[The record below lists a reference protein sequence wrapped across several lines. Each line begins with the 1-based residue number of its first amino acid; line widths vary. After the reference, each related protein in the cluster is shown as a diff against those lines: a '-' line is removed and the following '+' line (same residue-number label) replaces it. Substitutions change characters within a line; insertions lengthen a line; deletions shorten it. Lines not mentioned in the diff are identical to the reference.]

1 MRHNYKSLHEFI
13 ARLEKEG
20 ELVRIKE
27 EVSPILE
34 ITEIADK
41 VSKSS
46 NGGKALM
53 FENVKNHS
61 MPVLINA
68 FGSKKRIAM
77 ALGVNNIEQIASEI
91 KKLIETKPPQKFSE
105 KIGLIPTLFDL
116 IKIPPKKF
124 KGLTAP
130 CQEKILTGDDID
142 LNKLPII
149 KCWPRDGGKF
159 ITLPVVFTQ
168 SPITGKRNVG
178 MYRMH
183 VYDKNTTGMHW
194 HIHKDGAGHF
204 QEYKKLKKR
213 MEVAVAIGTDPVVT
227 YAATAPLPPGVD
239 ELLLAGFIR
248 KKGVELVKCK
258 TIDIA
263 VPANAEIILEGY
275 VDPEESRIEGPFG
288 DHTGYYSLA
297 APYPVFHVTAITHRR
312 NPVYSTTI
320 VGKPPME
327 DCYMGKATER
337 IFLPMLKT
345 INPDINDISLPWEG
359 VFHNCVIVA
368 INKRY
373 PYQGRH
379 TMNNL
384 WGTGQMSFS
393 KMILA
398 VDSGMNIHDYPEVA
412 RHLLNH
418 IDLSRDLFFS
428 EGILDVLDHS
438 APKALFGSK
447 LGIDATGEERPGPQ
461 PNGLPPVAQQ
471 KLCQKNTMLQVCNTE
486 SDRESLK
493 SKLPSDKEILKFA
506 KELSSDVRD
515 ISVPVRNVK
524 SLILFVS
531 LKKTIPHAAKKMANL
546 IFSDSRL
553 AEFKIIMVFDAD
565 VDVKNISDS
574 VWKFFNNVDPK
585 RDFHFIN
592 GKLAIDITRKW
603 KEEGYEREWPDE
615 IEMTDDVKKK
625 VDYIF
630 QIADYRLQ

>member
-1 MRHNYKSLHEFI
+1 MRQNYKSLHEFI
-13 ARLEKEG
+13 ARLEEEG

-27 EVSPILE
+27 ELSPILE
-34 ITEIADK
+34 ITEIADR
-41 VSKSS
+41 VSKSPD
-46 NGGKALM
+46 GGKALL
-53 FENVKNHS
+53 FENVKDHS
-61 MPVLINA
+61 MPILINA
-68 FGSKKRIAM
+68 FGSKKRMAM

-105 KIGLIPTLFDL
+105 KIGLIPTLLDL

-124 KGLTAP
+124 KGATAP
-130 CQEKILTGDDID
+130 SQEKVLTGDNID
-142 LNKLPII
+142 LNKLPVI

-159 ITLPVVFTQ
+159 ITLAVVFTQ
-168 SPITGKRNVG
+168 SPVTGKRNTG

-194 HIHKDGAGHF
+194 HIHKDGASHF
-204 QEYKKLKKR
+204 QEYKKLKKK

-227 YAATAPLPPGVD
+227 YAATAPMPPGVD

-258 TIDIA
+258 TVDLE
-263 VPANAEIILEGY
+263 VPAYAEIVLEGY

-288 DHTGYYSLA
+288 DHTGYYSLV
-297 APYPVFHVTAITHRR
+297 APYPVFHVTAVTHRH

-345 INPDINDISLPWEG
+345 INPDISDISLPWEG

-373 PYQGRH
+373 PYQARQ

-398 VDSGMNIHDYPEVA
+398 VDAGMNIHDYTEVA
-412 RHLLNH
+412 RRLFNH
-418 IDLSRDLFFS
+418 IDLSKDLFFS

-447 LGIDATGEERPGPQ
+447 LGIDATGAER
-461 PNGLPPVAQQ
+461 
-471 KLCQKNTMLQVCNTE
+471 
-486 SDRESLK
+486 LK
-493 SKLPSDKEILKFA
+493 CDIPDIPSDKEILKFA

-515 ISVPVRNVK
+515 ISVPVKNVK
-524 SLILFVS
+524 SPILFIS
-531 LKKTIPHAAKKMANL
+531 LKKTLPDAGEKIAKS
-546 IFSDSRL
+546 IFNDSRS
-553 AEFKIIMVFDAD
+553 AEFKIVMVFDED
-565 VDVKNISDS
+565 VDVKNISYA

-585 RDFHFIN
+585 RDFHFIE
-592 GKLAIDITRKW
+592 GKLGIDATRKW
-603 KEEGYEREWPDE
+603 KEEGYHREWPDE
-615 IEMTDDVKKK
+615 IEMTDDVKKRIDEMWEK
-625 VDYIF
+625 LDISNSKL
-630 QIADYRLQ
+630 QIPD

>member
-1 MRHNYKSLHEFI
+1 MRQNYKSLHEFI
-13 ARLEKEG
+13 ARLEEEG
-20 ELVRIKE
+20 ELIRIKE

-34 ITEIADK
+34 ITEIADR
-41 VSKSS
+41 VSKSLD
-46 NGGKALM
+46 GGKALL
-53 FENVKNHS
+53 FENVKDHS

-68 FGSKKRIAM
+68 FGSKKRMAM
-77 ALGVNNIEQIASEI
+77 ALGVNNIELIASEI

-124 KGLTAP
+124 KGGTAP
-130 CQEKILTGDDID
+130 CQEVILTGDNID
-142 LNKLPII
+142 LKKLPVI
-149 KCWPRDGGKF
+149 KCWPNDGGRF
-159 ITLPVVFTQ
+159 ITLPVVFTR
-168 SPITGKRNVG
+168 SPVTGKRNTG

-204 QEYKKLKKR
+204 EEYKKLKKR

-227 YAATAPLPPGVD
+227 FSATAPMPPGVD

-258 TIDIA
+258 TVNLE
-263 VPANAEIILEGY
+263 VPAYAEIVLEGY

-297 APYPVFHVTAITHRR
+297 APYPVFHVTAVTHRHS
-312 NPVYSTTI
+312 PVYSTTI

-327 DCYMGKATER
+327 DCYIGKATER

-345 INPDINDISLPWEG
+345 INPDISDISLPWEG

-373 PYQGRH
+373 PYQARH

-398 VDSGMNIHDYPEVA
+398 VDDGMNIHNYSEVTEY
-412 RHLLNH
+412 LLNH
-418 IDLSRDLFFS
+418 IDFSKDLFFS

-438 APKALFGSK
+438 AAKALFGSK
-447 LGIDATGEERPGPQ
+447 LGIDATGTER
-461 PNGLPPVAQQ
+461 
-471 KLCQKNTMLQVCNTE
+471 
-486 SDRESLK
+486 LK
-493 SKLPSDKEILKFA
+493 CDIPDIPSDKEILKFA

-515 ISVPVRNVK
+515 ISVPVKNVK
-524 SLILFVS
+524 SPILFIS
-531 LKKTIPHAAKKMANL
+531 LKKAIPHTGKKIAQS
-546 IFSDSRL
+546 IFNDPRS
-553 AEFKIIMVFDAD
+553 AEFKIVLAFDED
-565 VDVKNISDS
+565 VDVKNISYA

-585 RDFHFIN
+585 RDFHFIE
-592 GKLAIDITRKW
+592 GKLGIDATRKW
-603 KEEGYEREWPDE
+603 KEEGYHREWPDE
-615 IEMTDDVKKK
+615 IEMTGDVKKK
-625 VDYIF
+625 VDSILQKENYKF
-630 QIADYRLQ
+630 QI

>member
-1 MRHNYKSLHEFI
+1 MRQNYKSLHEFI
-13 ARLEKEG
+13 ARLEEEG
-20 ELVRIKE
+20 ELIRVKE

-34 ITEIADK
+34 ITEIADR
-41 VSKSS
+41 VSKSLD
-46 NGGKALM
+46 GGKALL
-53 FENVKNHS
+53 FENVKDHS

-68 FGSKKRIAM
+68 FGSKKRMAM
-77 ALGVNNIEQIASEI
+77 ALGVNNIELIASEI

-124 KGLTAP
+124 KGGTAP
-130 CQEKILTGDDID
+130 CQEVILTGDNID
-142 LNKLPII
+142 LKKLPVI
-149 KCWPRDGGKF
+149 KCWPNDGGRF
-159 ITLPVVFTQ
+159 ITLPVVFTR
-168 SPITGKRNVG
+168 SPVTGKRNTG

-204 QEYKKLKKR
+204 EEYKKLKKR

-227 YAATAPLPPGVD
+227 FSATAPMPPGVD

-258 TIDIA
+258 TVNLE
-263 VPANAEIILEGY
+263 VPAYAEIILEGY

-297 APYPVFHVTAITHRR
+297 APYPIFHVTAVTHRHS
-312 NPVYSTTI
+312 PVYSTTI

-327 DCYMGKATER
+327 DCYIGKATER

-345 INPDINDISLPWEG
+345 INPDISDISLPWEG

-373 PYQGRH
+373 PYQARH

-398 VDSGMNIHDYPEVA
+398 VDDGMNIHNYSEVTEY
-412 RHLLNH
+412 LLNH
-418 IDLSRDLFFS
+418 IDLSKDLFFS

-438 APKALFGSK
+438 AAKALFGSK
-447 LGIDATGEERPGPQ
+447 LGIDATGTER
-461 PNGLPPVAQQ
+461 
-471 KLCQKNTMLQVCNTE
+471 
-486 SDRESLK
+486 LK
-493 SKLPSDKEILKFA
+493 CKIPDIPSDKEILKFA

-515 ISVPVRNVK
+515 ISVPVKNVK
-524 SLILFVS
+524 SPILFIS
-531 LKKTIPHAAKKMANL
+531 LKKAIPHTGKKIAQS
-546 IFSDSRL
+546 IFNDPRS
-553 AEFKIIMVFDAD
+553 AEFKIVLAFDED
-565 VDVKNISDS
+565 VDVKNISYA

-585 RDFHFIN
+585 RDFHFIE
-592 GKLAIDITRKW
+592 GKLGIDATRKW
-603 KEEGYEREWPDE
+603 KEEGYHREWPNEIKMTVEVKRKIDE
-615 IEMTDDVKKK
+615 MWEKLGMS
-625 VDYIF
+625 
-630 QIADYRLQ
+630 

>member
-1 MRHNYKSLHEFI
+1 MRQNYKSLHEFI
-13 ARLEKEG
+13 TRLEEEG

-34 ITEIADK
+34 ITEIADR
-41 VSKSS
+41 VSKSPD
-46 NGGKALM
+46 GGKALL
-53 FENVKNHS
+53 FENVQNHS

-68 FGSKKRIAM
+68 FGSKNRIAM
-77 ALGVNNIEQIASEI
+77 ALGVSNIEQIASDI
-91 KKLIETKPPQKFSE
+91 KNLIETKPPQNFSE

-116 IKIPPKKF
+116 IKIPPKRF
-124 KGLTAP
+124 KGVTAP
-130 CQEKILTGDDID
+130 CQEVVLSGDDID

-149 KCWPRDGGKF
+149 KCWPQDGGKF

-168 SPITGKRNVG
+168 SPVTGKRNVG

-227 YAATAPLPPGVD
+227 YSATAPLPPGVD

-248 KKGVELVKCK
+248 KKGVELIKCK

-275 VDPEESRIEGPFG
+275 VDPEESRMEGPFG
-288 DHTGYYSLA
+288 DHTGYYSLIS
-297 APYPVFHVTAITHRR
+297 PYPVFHITAITHRR

-337 IFLPMLKT
+337 IFLPLLKT
-345 INPDINDISLPWEG
+345 INPDIIDISLPWEG
-359 VFHNCVIVA
+359 IFHNCVIVA

-373 PYQGRH
+373 PYQARH

-398 VDSGMNIHDYPEVA
+398 VDDSMNIHDYPEVA

-418 IDLSRDLFFS
+418 IDLSKDLFFS

-447 LGIDATGEERPGPQ
+447 LGIDATGEE
-461 PNGLPPVAQQ
+461 
-471 KLCQKNTMLQVCNTE
+471 TE
-486 SDRESLK
+486 IMK
-493 SKLPSDKEILKFA
+493 SATPEIPSDKEILKFA
-506 KELSSDVRD
+506 KELLSDVRD

-531 LKKTIPHAAKKMANL
+531 LKKTIPHAAEKIANL
-546 IFSDSRL
+546 IFSASRL
-553 AEFKIIMVFDAD
+553 AEFKIILVFDAD
-565 VDVKNISDS
+565 VDVKNTSYS

-585 RDFHFIN
+585 RDFHFIEE
-592 GKLAIDITRKW
+592 KLAIDVTRKW
-603 KEEGYEREWPDE
+603 KEEGYEREWPNE
-615 IEMTDDVKKK
+615 IEMTDDVKRK

-630 QIADYRLQ
+630 QIADYRE

>member
-1 MRHNYKSLHEFI
+1 MRQNYKSLHEFI
-13 ARLEKEG
+13 ARLEEEG
-20 ELVRIKE
+20 ELIRIKE

-34 ITEIADK
+34 ITEITDR
-41 VSKSS
+41 VSKSPD
-46 NGGKALM
+46 GGKALL
-53 FENVKNHS
+53 FENVKDHS

-68 FGSKKRIAM
+68 FGSKKRMAM
-77 ALGVNNIEQIASEI
+77 ALGVNNIELIASEI

-124 KGLTAP
+124 KGGTAP
-130 CQEKILTGDDID
+130 CQEVILTGDNID
-142 LNKLPII
+142 LKKLPVI
-149 KCWPRDGGKF
+149 KCWPNDGGRF
-159 ITLPVVFTQ
+159 ITLPVVFTR
-168 SPITGKRNVG
+168 SPVTGKRNTG

-204 QEYKKLKKR
+204 EEYKKLKKR

-227 YAATAPLPPGVD
+227 FSATAPMPPGVD

-258 TIDIA
+258 TVNLE
-263 VPANAEIILEGY
+263 VPAYAEIILEGY

-297 APYPVFHVTAITHRR
+297 APYPIFHVTAVTHRHS
-312 NPVYSTTI
+312 PVYSTTI

-327 DCYMGKATER
+327 DCYIGKATER

-345 INPDINDISLPWEG
+345 INPDISDISLPWEG

-373 PYQGRH
+373 PYQARH

-398 VDSGMNIHDYPEVA
+398 VDDGMNIHNYSEVTEY
-412 RHLLNH
+412 LLNH
-418 IDLSRDLFFS
+418 IDLSKDLFFS

-438 APKALFGSK
+438 AAKALFGSK
-447 LGIDATGEERPGPQ
+447 LGIDATGTER
-461 PNGLPPVAQQ
+461 
-471 KLCQKNTMLQVCNTE
+471 
-486 SDRESLK
+486 LK
-493 SKLPSDKEILKFA
+493 CKIPDIPSDKEILKFA

-515 ISVPVRNVK
+515 ISVPVKNVK
-524 SLILFVS
+524 SPILFIS
-531 LKKTIPHAAKKMANL
+531 LKKAIPHTGKKIAQS
-546 IFSDSRL
+546 IFNDPRS
-553 AEFKIIMVFDAD
+553 AEFKIVLAFDED
-565 VDVKNISDS
+565 VDVKNISYA

-585 RDFHFIN
+585 RDFHFIE
-592 GKLAIDITRKW
+592 GKLGIDATRKW
-603 KEEGYEREWPDE
+603 KEEGYHREWPNEIKMTVEVKRKIDE
-615 IEMTDDVKKK
+615 MWEKLGMS
-625 VDYIF
+625 
-630 QIADYRLQ
+630 

>member
-1 MRHNYKSLHEFI
+1 MRQNYKSLHEFI
-13 ARLEKEG
+13 ARLEEEG
-20 ELVRIKE
+20 ELIRVKE

-34 ITEIADK
+34 ITEIADR
-41 VSKSS
+41 VSKSPD
-46 NGGKALM
+46 GGKALL
-53 FENVKNHS
+53 FENVKDHS
-61 MPVLINA
+61 MPTLINA
-68 FGSKKRIAM
+68 FGSEKRMAM

-105 KIGLIPTLFDL
+105 KFGLIPTLFDL

-124 KGLTAP
+124 KGTTAP
-130 CQEKILTGDDID
+130 CQEKVLTGDNID
-142 LNKLPII
+142 LNKLPVI
-149 KCWPRDGGKF
+149 KCWPMDGGKF
-159 ITLPVVFTQ
+159 ITLAVVFTQ
-168 SPITGKRNVG
+168 SPETGKRNTG

-227 YAATAPLPPGVD
+227 YSATAPMPPRVD

-258 TIDIA
+258 TINLE
-263 VPANAEIILEGY
+263 VPAYAEIVLEGY

-297 APYPVFHVTAITHRR
+297 APYPVFHVTAVTHRH

-345 INPDINDISLPWEG
+345 INPDISDISLPWEG
-359 VFHNCVIVA
+359 VFHNCAIVA
-368 INKRY
+368 INRRY
-373 PYQGRH
+373 PYQSRH
-379 TMNNL
+379 TMNTL

-398 VDSGMNIHDYPEVA
+398 VDEGMNIHNYSEVTK
-412 RHLLNH
+412 HILNH
-418 IDLSRDLFFS
+418 IDFSKDLFFS

-438 APKALFGSK
+438 ASKALFGSK
-447 LGIDATGEERPGPQ
+447 LGIDATGTEILKCDI
-461 PNGLPPVAQQ
+461 PN
-471 KLCQKNTMLQVCNTE
+471 M
-486 SDRESLK
+486 
-493 SKLPSDKEILKFA
+493 PSDKKILKFA

-515 ISVPVRNVK
+515 ISVPVKNVK
-524 SLILFVS
+524 SPMLFIS
-531 LKKTIPHAAKKMANL
+531 LKKRIPNAGERIAQS
-546 IFSDSRL
+546 IFNDSRS
-553 AEFKIIMVFDAD
+553 AKFKIVVIFDED
-565 VDVKNISDS
+565 VDVKNISYA

-585 RDFHFIN
+585 RDFHFIKE
-592 GKLAIDITRKW
+592 KLGIDATRKW
-603 KEEGYEREWPDE
+603 KEEGYHREWPDE
-615 IEMTDDVKKK
+615 IKMTDDVKKRINDIWGK
-625 VDYIF
+625 LGISDS
-630 QIADYRLQ
+630 

>member
-1 MRHNYKSLHEFI
+1 MRQNYKSLHEFI
-13 ARLEKEG
+13 ARLEEEG
-20 ELVRIKE
+20 ELIRIKE

-34 ITEIADK
+34 ITEITDR
-41 VSKSS
+41 VSKSPD
-46 NGGKALM
+46 GGKALL
-53 FENVKNHS
+53 FENVKDHS

-68 FGSKKRIAM
+68 FGSKKRMAM
-77 ALGVNNIEQIASEI
+77 ALGVNNIELIASEI

-124 KGLTAP
+124 KGGTAP
-130 CQEKILTGDDID
+130 CQEVILTGDNID
-142 LNKLPII
+142 LKKLPVI
-149 KCWPRDGGKF
+149 KCWPNDGGRF
-159 ITLPVVFTQ
+159 ITLPVVFTR
-168 SPITGKRNVG
+168 SPVTGKRNTG

-204 QEYKKLKKR
+204 EEYKKLKKR

-227 YAATAPLPPGVD
+227 FSATAPMPPGVD

-258 TIDIA
+258 TVNLE
-263 VPANAEIILEGY
+263 VPAYAEIILEGY

-297 APYPVFHVTAITHRR
+297 APYPIFHVTAVTHRHS
-312 NPVYSTTI
+312 PVYSTTI

-327 DCYMGKATER
+327 DCYIGKATER

-345 INPDINDISLPWEG
+345 INPDISDISLPWEG

-373 PYQGRH
+373 PYQARH

-398 VDSGMNIHDYPEVA
+398 VDDGMNIHNYSEVTEY
-412 RHLLNH
+412 LLNH
-418 IDLSRDLFFS
+418 IDLSKDLFFS

-438 APKALFGSK
+438 AAKALFGSK
-447 LGIDATGEERPGPQ
+447 LGIDATGTER
-461 PNGLPPVAQQ
+461 
-471 KLCQKNTMLQVCNTE
+471 
-486 SDRESLK
+486 LK
-493 SKLPSDKEILKFA
+493 CKIPDIPSDKEILKFA

-515 ISVPVRNVK
+515 ISVPVKNVK
-524 SLILFVS
+524 SPILFIS
-531 LKKTIPHAAKKMANL
+531 LKKAIPHTGKKIAQS
-546 IFSDSRL
+546 IFNDPRS
-553 AEFKIIMVFDAD
+553 AEFKIVLAFDED
-565 VDVKNISDS
+565 VDVKNISYAI
-574 VWKFFNNVDPK
+574 WKFFNNVDPK
-585 RDFHFIN
+585 RDFHFIE
-592 GKLAIDITRKW
+592 GKLGIDATRKW
-603 KEEGYEREWPDE
+603 KEEGYHREWPNEIKMTVEVKRKIDE
-615 IEMTDDVKKK
+615 MWEKLGMS
-625 VDYIF
+625 
-630 QIADYRLQ
+630 

>member
-1 MRHNYKSLHEFI
+1 MRQNYKSLHEFI
-13 ARLEKEG
+13 ARLEEEG
-20 ELVRIKE
+20 ELIRIKE

-34 ITEIADK
+34 ITEIADR
-41 VSKSS
+41 VSKSLD
-46 NGGKALM
+46 GGKALL
-53 FENVKNHS
+53 FENVKDHS

-68 FGSKKRIAM
+68 FGSKKRMAM
-77 ALGVNNIEQIASEI
+77 ALGVNNIELIASEI

-124 KGLTAP
+124 KGGTAP
-130 CQEKILTGDDID
+130 CQEVILTGDNID
-142 LNKLPII
+142 LKKLPVI
-149 KCWPRDGGKF
+149 KCWPNDGGRF
-159 ITLPVVFTQ
+159 ITLPVVFTR
-168 SPITGKRNVG
+168 SPVTGKRNTG

-204 QEYKKLKKR
+204 EEYKKLKKR

-227 YAATAPLPPGVD
+227 FSATAPMPPGVD

-258 TIDIA
+258 TVNLE
-263 VPANAEIILEGY
+263 VPAYAEIILEGY

-297 APYPVFHVTAITHRR
+297 APYPVFHVTAVTHRHS
-312 NPVYSTTI
+312 PVYSTTI

-327 DCYMGKATER
+327 DCYIGKATER

-345 INPDINDISLPWEG
+345 INPDISDISLPWEG

-373 PYQGRH
+373 PYQARH

-398 VDSGMNIHDYPEVA
+398 VDDGMNIHNYSEVTEY
-412 RHLLNH
+412 LLNH
-418 IDLSRDLFFS
+418 IDLSKDLFFS

-438 APKALFGSK
+438 AAKALFGSK
-447 LGIDATGEERPGPQ
+447 LGIDATGTER
-461 PNGLPPVAQQ
+461 
-471 KLCQKNTMLQVCNTE
+471 
-486 SDRESLK
+486 LK
-493 SKLPSDKEILKFA
+493 CKIPDIPSDKEILKFA

-515 ISVPVRNVK
+515 ISVPVKNVK
-524 SLILFVS
+524 SPILFIS
-531 LKKTIPHAAKKMANL
+531 LKKAIPHTGKKIAQS
-546 IFSDSRL
+546 IFNDPRS
-553 AEFKIIMVFDAD
+553 AEFKIVLAFDED
-565 VDVKNISDS
+565 VDVKNISYA

-585 RDFHFIN
+585 RDFHFIE
-592 GKLAIDITRKW
+592 GKLGIDATRKW
-603 KEEGYEREWPDE
+603 KEEGYHREWPNEIKMTVEVKRKIDE
-615 IEMTDDVKKK
+615 MWEKLGMS
-625 VDYIF
+625 
-630 QIADYRLQ
+630 

>member
-1 MRHNYKSLHEFI
+1 MRQNYKSLHEFI
-13 ARLEKEG
+13 ARLEEEG
-20 ELVRIKE
+20 ELIRIKE

-34 ITEIADK
+34 ITEITDR
-41 VSKSS
+41 VSKSPD
-46 NGGKALM
+46 GGKALL
-53 FENVKNHS
+53 FENVKDHS

-68 FGSKKRIAM
+68 FGSKKRMAM
-77 ALGVNNIEQIASEI
+77 ALGVNNIELIASEI

-124 KGLTAP
+124 KGGTAP
-130 CQEKILTGDDID
+130 CQEVILTGDNID
-142 LNKLPII
+142 LKKLPVI
-149 KCWPRDGGKF
+149 KCWPNDGGRF
-159 ITLPVVFTQ
+159 ITLPVVFTR
-168 SPITGKRNVG
+168 SPVTGKRNTG

-204 QEYKKLKKR
+204 EEYKKLKKR

-227 YAATAPLPPGVD
+227 FSATAPMPPGVD

-258 TIDIA
+258 TVNLE
-263 VPANAEIILEGY
+263 VPAYAEIILEGY

-297 APYPVFHVTAITHRR
+297 APYPIFHVTAVTHRHS
-312 NPVYSTTI
+312 PVYSTTI

-327 DCYMGKATER
+327 DCYIGKATER

-345 INPDINDISLPWEG
+345 INPDISDISLPWEG

-373 PYQGRH
+373 PYQARH

-398 VDSGMNIHDYPEVA
+398 VDDGMNIHNYSEVTEY
-412 RHLLNH
+412 LLNH
-418 IDLSRDLFFS
+418 IDLSKDLFFS

-438 APKALFGSK
+438 AAKALFGSK
-447 LGIDATGEERPGPQ
+447 LGIDATGTER
-461 PNGLPPVAQQ
+461 
-471 KLCQKNTMLQVCNTE
+471 
-486 SDRESLK
+486 LK
-493 SKLPSDKEILKFA
+493 CKIPDIPSDKEILKFA

-515 ISVPVRNVK
+515 ISVPVKNVK
-524 SLILFVS
+524 SPILFIS
-531 LKKTIPHAAKKMANL
+531 LKKAIPHTGKKIAQS
-546 IFSDSRL
+546 IFNDPRS
-553 AEFKIIMVFDAD
+553 AEFKIVLAFDED
-565 VDVKNISDS
+565 VDVKNISYA

-585 RDFHFIN
+585 RDFHFIE
-592 GKLAIDITRKW
+592 GKLGIDATRKW
-603 KEEGYEREWPDE
+603 KEEGYHREWPDE
-615 IEMTDDVKKK
+615 IEMTGDVKKK
-625 VDYIF
+625 VDSILQKENYKF
-630 QIADYRLQ
+630 QI

>member
-1 MRHNYKSLHEFI
+1 MRQNYKSLHEFI
-13 ARLEKEG
+13 ARLEEEG
-20 ELVRIKE
+20 ELIRIKE

-34 ITEIADK
+34 ITEITDR
-41 VSKSS
+41 VSKSPD
-46 NGGKALM
+46 GGKALL
-53 FENVKNHS
+53 FENVKDHS

-68 FGSKKRIAM
+68 FGSKKRMAM
-77 ALGVNNIEQIASEI
+77 ALGVNNIELIASEI

-124 KGLTAP
+124 KGGTAP
-130 CQEKILTGDDID
+130 CQEVILTGDNID
-142 LNKLPII
+142 LKKLPVI
-149 KCWPRDGGKF
+149 KCWPNDGGRF
-159 ITLPVVFTQ
+159 ITLPVVFTR
-168 SPITGKRNVG
+168 SPVTGKRNTG

-204 QEYKKLKKR
+204 EEYKKLKKR

-227 YAATAPLPPGVD
+227 FSATAPMPPGVD

-258 TIDIA
+258 TVNLE
-263 VPANAEIILEGY
+263 VPAYAEIVLEGY

-297 APYPVFHVTAITHRR
+297 APYPIFHVTAVTHRHS
-312 NPVYSTTI
+312 PVYSTTI

-327 DCYMGKATER
+327 DCYIGKATER

-345 INPDINDISLPWEG
+345 INPDISDISLPWEG

-373 PYQGRH
+373 PYQARH

-398 VDSGMNIHDYPEVA
+398 VDDGMNIHNYSEVTEY
-412 RHLLNH
+412 LLNH
-418 IDLSRDLFFS
+418 IDLSKDLFFS

-438 APKALFGSK
+438 AAKALFGSK
-447 LGIDATGEERPGPQ
+447 LGIDATGTER
-461 PNGLPPVAQQ
+461 
-471 KLCQKNTMLQVCNTE
+471 
-486 SDRESLK
+486 LK
-493 SKLPSDKEILKFA
+493 CKIPDIPSDKEILKFA

-515 ISVPVRNVK
+515 ISVPVKNVK
-524 SLILFVS
+524 SPILFIS
-531 LKKTIPHAAKKMANL
+531 LKKAIPHTGKKIAQS
-546 IFSDSRL
+546 IFNDPRS
-553 AEFKIIMVFDAD
+553 AEFKIVLAFDED
-565 VDVKNISDS
+565 VDVKNISYA

-585 RDFHFIN
+585 RDFHFIE
-592 GKLAIDITRKW
+592 GKLGIDATRKW
-603 KEEGYEREWPDE
+603 KEEGYHREWPNEIKMTVEVKRKIDE
-615 IEMTDDVKKK
+615 MWEKLGMS
-625 VDYIF
+625 
-630 QIADYRLQ
+630 